1 MKTRF
6 DADQAQSP
14 MGEVGQ
20 PHDHAYFETLGSRI
34 RNKLLVAYIT
44 PLIVLAVLFHYLY
57 TKTAEQGIDNHLRSV
72 ADNQRNTVDLYLK
85 QRVVN
90 LQNIIHGQG
99 QDVLTDP
106 NAIEDL
112 LQALKRECP
121 YFVDLGLFGPRGTLR
136 TYAGPHRDLV
146 GREYS
151 GQAWYKSLLAS
162 SRDNYVSDVFPGIRQ
177 KPHFVIAVLK
187 RIEAESWVLRAS
199 VDPDRFGE
207 FVGKSLLLEGAVAF
221 LINEEGVV
229 QAPWAAETPSEIG
242 VPKRRPDTVVTRAG
256 QDGADVLRAVAWLTE
271 ANWAVVVQVP
281 ASKAHRELWNARL
294 VLSGIMLVALGLIVF
309 FIMRFAR
316 KDAARMEAADATQRN
331 LTDQLFS
338 AAKMASVGEMAAG
351 VAHEI
356 NNPLAIIY
364 EEASMILDIMNPEFG
379 LKLDMADLLERLT
392 AIKDAT
398 MRGRN
403 ITRNLLAFSR
413 QNEPD
418 PKTIDINDLV
428 TRTLKTRET
437 ACLVANVV
445 IKTKLDRH
453 IPKVTLNPN
462 QMIQVIVNLVN
473 NAKDAMPEGG
483 TLTVSTGAVEEG
495 IRIKV
500 QDTGSGMSP
509 EVLQRIF
516 FPFFTTKA
524 VGKGTGLGLSISYG
538 IIKSF
543 GGRIE
548 VHSEVGQGTTFII
561 ELPAAKPDG
570 G

>member
-20 PHDHAYFETLGSRI
+20 PRDHAYFEALGSRI

-44 PLIVLAVLFHYLY
+44 PLIVLTVLFNYLY
-57 TKTAEQGIDNHLRSV
+57 
-72 ADNQRNTVDLYLK
+72 AD
-85 QRVVN
+85 
-90 LQNIIHGQG
+90 
-99 QDVLTDP
+99 
-106 NAIEDL
+106 
-112 LQALKRECP
+112 
-121 YFVDLGLFGPRGTLR
+121 
-136 TYAGPHRDLV
+136 RDL
-146 GREYS
+146 
-151 GQAWYKSLLAS
+151 W
-162 SRDNYVSDVFPGIRQ
+162 P
-177 KPHFVIAVLK
+177 
-187 RIEAESWVLRAS
+187 
-199 VDPDRFGE
+199 
-207 FVGKSLLLEGAVAF
+207 
-221 LINEEGVV
+221 
-229 QAPWAAETPSEIG
+229 T
-242 VPKRRPDTVVTRAG
+242 
-256 QDGADVLRAVAWLTE
+256 
-271 ANWAVVVQVP
+271 
-281 ASKAHRELWNARL
+281 RL
-294 VLSGIMLVALGLIVF
+294 VLDGIALLMLCLIVF
-309 FIMRFAR
+309 FVPRFAR
-316 KDAARMEAADATQRN
+316 GLVARLEAADTSKRK

-379 LKLDMADLLERLT
+379 MQLDMADLQERLT
-392 AIKDAT
+392 VIKEAT

-413 QNEPD
+413 KNDPD
-418 PKTIDINDLV
+418 PKTIDINDLI

-437 ACLVANVV
+437 ACMVANVV
-445 IKTKLDRH
+445 IKTELDRH

-462 QMIQVIVNLVN
+462 QMVQVIVNLVN

-483 TLTVSTGAVEEG
+483 TLTVRTGAAQEG
-495 IRIKV
+495 VRIQV

-509 EVLQRIF
+509 EVMQRIF
-516 FPFFTTKA
+516 FPFFTTKV

-548 VHSEVGQGTTFII
+548 VQSEVDQGTTFII